1 LQKIGLGGQ
10 HKNEG
15 SSHVGPILLLI
26 RKCHLYQVSTSEIDI

>member
-15 SSHVGPILLLI
+15 SSRVGPISLLI
-26 RKCHLYQVSTSEIDI
+26 RKCHLYQLSTSEIDI